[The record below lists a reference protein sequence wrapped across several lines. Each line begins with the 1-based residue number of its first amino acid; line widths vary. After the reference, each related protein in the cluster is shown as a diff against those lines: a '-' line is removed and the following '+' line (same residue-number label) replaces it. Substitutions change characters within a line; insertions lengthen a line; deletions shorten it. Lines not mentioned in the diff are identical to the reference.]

1 MRKFLSINLLFVLLA
16 LCGCNDGAENKETR
30 FLLDTIVSL
39 QADCDDKTLE
49 EAFELCAQYEKILSR
64 TAEESDVFKINNLNG
79 AVEVSKDTS
88 YLVKRSLY
96 YSELTN
102 GAFDITIAPV
112 SMLWDFSGDVVPDR
126 SEIAAALRSVDY
138 HSVSVDGD
146 IVNTNGKKI
155 DLGAIAKGYIAD
167 KLRDYLTQKG
177 ATKGIVNLGGNVA
190 VFGEREYR
198 IGIKKPF
205 SGEQNTA
212 QILVG
217 DGYSVITSGTYERY
231 IEKDGVKYHHILD
244 PKTGYGVETDL
255 VSATIIGK
263 NGADCDALST
273 VCILLGY
280 ERAKELIDGT
290 ADTEAIFITDDGK
303 VSHTAGLSVK
313 NNVYTLNVR

>member
-1 MRKFLSINLLFVLLA
+1 MRKFLSLNLLFVLLA
-16 LCGCNDGAENKETR
+16 LCACNDGAENKETR
-30 FLLDTIVSL
+30 LLLDTIVSL

-64 TAEESDVFKINNLNG
+64 TDKNSDVFKINASND
-79 AVEVSKDTS
+79 AVKVSEDTS

-112 SMLWDFSGDVVPDR
+112 SMLWDFNGDIVPDR
-126 SEIAAALRSVDY
+126 NEIAAALRSVDY
-138 HSVSVDGD
+138 HSVSVDGNL
-146 IVNTNGKKI
+146 VNTNGAKI

-167 KLRDYLTQKG
+167 KLRDFLTEKG
-177 ATKGIVNLGGNVA
+177 ATNGIVNLGGNIA
-190 VFGEREYR
+190 VFGEKERR

-205 SGEQNTA
+205 SGEQTVS

-217 DGYSVITSGTYERY
+217 DGYSVVTSGTYERY
-231 IEKDGVKYHHILD
+231 IEKDGEKYHHILD
-244 PKTGYGVETDL
+244 PKTGYGVKTDL
-255 VSATIIGK
+255 VSATVIGK

-280 ERAKELIDGT
+280 NKAKELIDNT
-290 ADTEAIFITDDGK
+290 ADTEAIFITTDGN
-303 VSHTAGLSVK
+303 VSHTAGLTAK
-313 NNVYTLNVR
+313 NNVYSLN